1 MESSAQLLL
10 PWLERHSHLHACL
23 SISGGCNQIIPPV
36 LLSDVAVSRHVRMQ
50 ASHGNTPMS
59 LLLTVVTNMLGVV
72 TVPYLLKFLVGT
84 SSVRQEKLT
93 ST

>member
-1 MESSAQLLL
+1 
-10 PWLERHSHLHACL
+10 
-23 SISGGCNQIIPPV
+23 
-36 LLSDVAVSRHVRMQ
+36 MQ